1 MHFLKCKVK
10 DQSGFTIVVVI
21 MILALLTILG
31 TAAITTSSTELQTSS
46 SEEIYKMAF
55 FAAESGVTYVRQNPD
70 LYHVNNI
77 KENQSLSFPD
87 TDDEAV
93 KYNLGSLQSFNG
105 TTGYF
110 GSSAVPR
117 GSGYEVGTYKAHDYH
132 IISEGFGPRDSKVRI
147 DAGFYRIGL

>member
-1 MHFLKCKVK
+1 MHFLKSQVK
-10 DQSGFTIVVVI
+10 DQNGFTIVVVI

-46 SEEIYKMAF
+46 SEETYKMAF

-77 KENQSLSFPD
+77 TENQSLNFPD
-87 TDDEAV
+87 TNDEAV

-105 TTGYF
+105 KTGYL

-132 IISEGFGPRDSKVRI
+132 IISEGYGPRDSKVRI

>member
-1 MHFLKCKVK
+1 MHFLKSKVK

-46 SEEIYKMAF
+46 SEELYKMAF

-77 KENQSLSFPD
+77 IENQSLSFPD

-105 TTGYF
+105 TTGYL

-117 GSGYEVGTYKAHDYH
+117 GSGYEVGTYKAHDYQ